1 MERLF
6 DNSDGSYLP
15 AFLYIQ
21 LNENIDFQNFENHS
35 DEVKG
40 TFIHEYC
47 HFLQDVST
55 TYGYTNFLCYIQE
68 FLYKIGKVK
77 DSEDC
82 EVLQHIPIRLEEL
95 KSCFDEVLNEY
106 RDKYDVIYFGYS
118 CGVIEYNILLNTIQ
132 AQPIERSVYNRL
144 QYEARLKVEA

>member
-21 LNENIDFQNFENHS
+21 LNENIDFQNFENQP

-40 TFIHEYC
+40 TFMHEYC

-55 TYGYTNFLCYIQE
+55 TYGYTNFLSYIQG
-68 FLYKIGKVK
+68 FLYKTI
-77 DSEDC
+77 DY
-82 EVLQHIPIRLEEL
+82 L
-95 KSCFDEVLNEY
+95 KKALIY
-106 RDKYDVIYFGYS
+106 GHTDK
-118 CGVIEYNILLNTIQ
+118 IL
-132 AQPIERSVYNRL
+132 S
-144 QYEARLKVEA
+144 

>member
-6 DNSDGSYLP
+6 DNLDGSYLP

-21 LNENIDFQNFENHS
+21 LNESIDFQNFESHA

-55 TYGYTNFLCYIQE
+55 TYGYTNFLCYMQE
-68 FLYKIGKVK
+68 FLYKIRKEK
-77 DSEDC
+77 
-82 EVLQHIPIRLEEL
+82 
-95 KSCFDEVLNEY
+95 KLNKE
-106 RDKYDVIYFGYS
+106 
-118 CGVIEYNILLNTIQ
+118 
-132 AQPIERSVYNRL
+132 IERKNENKES
-144 QYEARLKVEA
+144 K